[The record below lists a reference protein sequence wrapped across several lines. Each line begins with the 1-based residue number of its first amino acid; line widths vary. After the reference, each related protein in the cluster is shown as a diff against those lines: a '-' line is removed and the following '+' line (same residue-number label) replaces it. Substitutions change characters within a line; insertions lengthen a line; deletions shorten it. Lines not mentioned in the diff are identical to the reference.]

1 MEIKDE
7 LTMRIER
14 YVGNYFLYKIVQFQ
28 FYIRIILMRLSKIRK
43 KEGERRSFL
52 SEIIPQSYILDIN
65 RYTKNDN

>member
-7 LTMRIER
+7 LTVRIER

-43 KEGERRSFL
+43 KEGERRSFFVRDNSTVL
-52 SEIIPQSYILDIN
+52 YI
-65 RYTKNDN
+65 RYK